1 MSETS
6 DERIVRGTTWDEF
19 CDTLKAAGQIILD
32 PEAPDDALTRAEGFR
47 FLSRVARGALEAFVE
62 FADPRAPVL
71 FRPVHET
78 VKMGADNP
86 DNHYQWARIS
96 GEYEYRIRGHR
107 GTIPYL
113 GFGTY
118 AGTYGA
124 PDRSAQTGYLE
135 AQDLEID
142 ADGNFDIA
150 VSCQR
155 RPGNWL
161 PMEPDTAS
169 LIVRQTHLDRVSERR
184 AVLTIERVGGDPRP
198 SPVTAESIDAGLGT
212 ASRLVTGAAGIFAAW
227 AKGFREHSNE
237 LPPFDD
243 STSLAAHGDPN
254 IKYYHS
260 YWQLAPDQALVIE
273 TEPPECDYWNF
284 QLNNHW
290 MESLDYRHF
299 RIAINKHEA
308 RLEPDGS
315 LRIVVAHADPGH
327 PNWVETAGHDK
338 GTMCLRWVRADSH
351 PQPRTRVVTL
361 DALRG
366 ELRDAER

>member
-1 MSETS
+1 MA
-6 DERIVRGTTWDEF
+6 DESIQRILAGDTWEEF
-19 CDTLKAAGQIILD
+19 CDTLKAAGQTIMD
-32 PEAPDDALTRAEGFR
+32 EQAPDDPLTRAEGFR

-62 FADPRAPVL
+62 FADPRAPTL

-86 DNHYQWARIS
+86 DNYYQWARIS
-96 GEYEYRIRGHR
+96 GEHEYRVNGTRGSIH
-107 GTIPYL
+107 YL

-118 AGTYGA
+118 AGMYGSPA
-124 PDRSAQTGYLE
+124 RSAQTGYLE
-135 AQDLEID
+135 GRELAIEP
-142 ADGNFDIA
+142 DGSFELHL
-150 VSCQR
+150 SCEK

-169 LIVRQTHLDRVSERR
+169 LIVRQMYLDRQNETIADLR
-184 AVLTIERVGGDPRP
+184 IERIGADRTP
-198 SPVTAESIDAGLGT
+198 SPITPQAIDEGLGT
-212 ASRLVTGAAGIFAAW
+212 ASRMVMGASGIFASW
-227 AKGFREHSNE
+227 AKGFAEHTNQ

-260 YWQLAPDQALVIE
+260 YWRLAEDEALLIE
-273 TEPPECDYWNF
+273 TEPPSCDYWNF

-308 RLEPDGS
+308 SLEADGS
-315 LRIVVAHADPGH
+315 LRIVVAHKDPGL
-327 PNWVETAGHDK
+327 PNWLQTAGHSF
-338 GTMCLRWVRADSH
+338 GTMCLRWVRADTH
-351 PQPRTRVVTL
+351 PSPRTRVVKLT
-361 DALRG
+361 
-366 ELRDAER
+366 ELP

>member
-1 MSETS
+1 VSEES
-6 DERIVRGTTWDEF
+6 KQRILAGTTWEEF
-19 CDTLKAAGQIILD
+19 CDTLKAAGQTILD
-32 PEAPDDALTRAEGFR
+32 PEAPADALTRAEGFR

-86 DNHYQWARIS
+86 DNYYQWARIS
-96 GEYEYRIRGHR
+96 GEHEYRISGSR

-124 PDRSAQTGYLE
+124 PARSAQTGYLE
-135 AQDLEID
+135 AKDLEVGP
-142 ADGNFDIA
+142 DGRFEIA
-150 VSCQR
+150 VACQR

-169 LIVRQTHLDRVSERR
+169 LIVRQTHLDRIGEQR
-184 AVLTIERVGGDPRP
+184 AELAIERVGGDSRP
-198 SPVTAESIDAGLGT
+198 SPVSPEAIDEGLGT
-212 ASRLVTGAAGIFAAW
+212 ASRLVVGAAGIFASW
-227 AKGFREHSNE
+227 AKGFRAHVNE
-237 LPPFDD
+237 LPRFDD
-243 STSLAAHGDPN
+243 TTSLAAHGDPN
-254 IKYYHS
+254 ITYYHS
-260 YWQLAPDQALVIE
+260 YWALEPDQALLVE
-273 TEPPECDYWNF
+273 VVPPACDYWNF

-299 RIAINKHEA
+299 RIAVNKHEA

-315 LRIVVAHADPGH
+315 VRIAVAHRDPGL
-327 PNWVETAGHDK
+327 PNWLETAGHAF
-338 GTMCLRWVRADSH
+338 GTMCFRWVRADDP
-351 PQPRTRVVTL
+351 PQPRTRVV
-361 DALRG
+361 ALA
-366 ELRDAER
+366 ELTGGGA